1 MSEFFI
7 PNQKTIESI
16 LDTDERLVIYLY
28 FGFLPKE
35 PMSLAKI
42 AKFTGK
48 GKETIRRIKIRAIDK
63 LKENPE
69 VLELFKD
76 FQEE

>member
-1 MSEFFI
+1 MSEIFI
-7 PNQKTIESI
+7 PNQKEIESI
-16 LDTDERLVIYLY
+16 LDTDERLVVYLY
-28 FGFLPKE
+28 FGFLQKE
-35 PMSLAKI
+35 PMSLAEI

-48 GKETIRRIKIRAIDK
+48 GKETVRRIKIRAIDK

-76 FQEE
+76 FI

>member
-1 MSEFFI
+1 MSEIHI
-7 PNQKTIESI
+7 PNQKTLEDLLNS
-16 LDTDERLVIYLY
+16 DERLVIYLY

-35 PMSLAKI
+35 PMSLAEI

-48 GKETIRRIKIRAIDK
+48 SKETVRRIKIRAIDK

-76 FQEE
+76 FI

>member
-1 MSEFFI
+1 MSEIHI
-7 PNQKTIESI
+7 PNQETLENL

-35 PMSLAKI
+35 PMSLAEI

-48 GKETIRRIKIRAIDK
+48 GKETVRRIKIRAINK
-63 LKENPE
+63 LKESPE

-76 FQEE
+76 YI

>member
-1 MSEFFI
+1 MSEIHI
-7 PNQKTIESI
+7 PNQETLENL

-35 PMSLAKI
+35 PMSLAEI

-48 GKETIRRIKIRAIDK
+48 GKETVRRVKIRAINK
-63 LKENPE
+63 LKESPE

-76 FQEE
+76 YI

>member
-1 MSEFFI
+1 MSKIHI
-7 PNQKTIESI
+7 PNQETLENL

-35 PMSLAKI
+35 PMSLAEI

-48 GKETIRRIKIRAIDK
+48 GKETVRRIKIRAINK
-63 LKENPE
+63 LKESPE

-76 FQEE
+76 YI

>member
-1 MSEFFI
+1 MSEIFI
-7 PNQKTIESI
+7 PNQKAIEGL
-16 LDTDERLVIYLY
+16 LDADERLIIYLY
-28 FGFLPKE
+28 FGLLPKE
-35 PMSLAKI
+35 PMSLAEI

-48 GKETIRRIKIRAIDK
+48 GKETVRRIKIRAIDK

-76 FQEE
+76 FI

>member
-1 MSEFFI
+1 MSEIFI
-7 PNQKTIESI
+7 PNQKEIESI

-28 FGFLPKE
+28 FGFIPKK
-35 PMSLAKI
+35 PMSLAEI

-48 GKETIRRIKIRAIDK
+48 GKETVRRLKIRAIDK

-76 FQEE
+76 FI

>member
-1 MSEFFI
+1 MSEIYI
-7 PNQKTIESI
+7 PNQKTIESL
-16 LDTDERLVIYLY
+16 LDSDERLIIYLY

-35 PMSLAKI
+35 PMSLAEI

-48 GKETIRRIKIRAIDK
+48 SKETVRRVKIRAIDK
-63 LKENPE
+63 LKASPE

-76 FQEE
+76 YI

>member
-1 MSEFFI
+1 MSEIFI
-7 PNQKTIESI
+7 PNQKAIESI

-28 FGFLPKE
+28 FGFLPKK
-35 PMSLAKI
+35 PMSLAQI

-48 GKETIRRIKIRAIDK
+48 GKETVRRIKIRAIDK

-76 FQEE
+76 YI